1 MTGLALRPGL
11 RLRSVT
17 CGAQVI
23 VVRAPSGEVDLRCG
37 GLPMTTDAAE
47 QPPRAIDEELA
58 TGSVF
63 GKRYTDGADLEVLV
77 TKAGKGTLS
86 VGTEPLSV
94 QDPKRLPSS
103 D

>member
-1 MTGLALRPGL
+1 MTGLALRAGL

-17 CGAQVI
+17 CAAQVI
-23 VVRAPSGEVDLRCG
+23 VVRAPSGVVDLRCG

-47 QPPRAIDEELA
+47 QPPHAMDHGLA
-58 TGSVF
+58 TGSVL
-63 GKRYTDGADLEVLV
+63 GKRYTDGAGLEVLV
-77 TKAGKGTLS
+77 TKAGDGTLS
-86 VGTEPLSV
+86 VGAEPLAV